1 MPVSAMRMKFW
12 IDRLRILDGLRG
24 LLDEEALALPACT
37 LKNYAMPLAV
47 VVEDVRLC
55 ISRGTL
61 ECGEVA
67 SRYTFSFWSIKN
79 GVP

>member
-1 MPVSAMRMKFW
+1 MVHPHSYQMRMKFW

-24 LLDEEALALPACT
+24 LLDEEALALPART

-55 ISRGTL
+55 ISRGT
-61 ECGEVA
+61 
-67 SRYTFSFWSIKN
+67 FK
-79 GVP
+79 